1 MRIHQMTATLA
12 TGDAIGNYVLTLQR
26 IFAGLG
32 YAGGVFA
39 DHIHPALGHLCRPSS
54 EYHPTGR
61 DVLWFHYSIGADN
74 FCALEDNPDRL
85 VMDFHGV
92 TPPHLMRGGDAEL
105 ERRAQQA
112 LAALPGYAGRFQM
125 CVVHSDYT
133 GDLLRQHGYEHI
145 EKAPLVVDTA
155 RLDGTED
162 QALSRL
168 LAGLEYLLFVG
179 RIVPQKGLLDLVQMF
194 AQLKRLRPAM
204 RLILAGDTGV
214 LPGYARQVEALMREL
229 GLASDAILTG
239 VVVAPDV
246 LTSLYRHAAVT
257 VLLSEWETFC
267 VPAVESLYF
276 GTPVVYNDIPA
287 LREVVGEAGL
297 LVQRERHAETAR
309 AIHALLEDRPRYE
322 QLQAVGRARAA
333 RFMPEALQARLR
345 ALLPRVVV
353 ET

>member
-1 MRIHQMTATLA
+1 MTAALT
-12 TGDAIGNYVLTLQR
+12 TGDAIGNYILMLQR

-32 YAGGVFA
+32 YAGGIFA

-74 FCALEDNPDRL
+74 FYALADNPDRL

-92 TPPHLMRGGDAEL
+92 TPPHLMKGGDAEL

-112 LAALPGYAGRFQM
+112 LAALPGYADRFQM
-125 CVVHSDYT
+125 CVVHSDYA
-133 GDLLRQHGYEHI
+133 GDLLRQHGYKHI

-155 RLDGTED
+155 RLDGAED
-162 QALSRL
+162 EALSRL
-168 LAGLEYLLFVG
+168 LRRLEYILFVG

-194 AQLKRLRPAM
+194 AQLKRLRPAI
-204 RLILAGDTGV
+204 RLILVGGTGV

-229 GLASDAILTG
+229 GLVSDTILTG

-276 GTPVVYNDIPA
+276 GTPVVYNDIPP

-297 LVQRERHAETAR
+297 LVQRERHAETAM

-322 QLQAVGRARAA
+322 QLRAAGRARAA
-333 RFMPEALQARLR
+333 RFTPEALQARLR
-345 ALLPRVVV
+345 ALLPRVV
-353 ET
+353 E